1 MMINIGMLIISMIV
15 CFSLLVIIERLF
27 KRDGMMIWISVASVI
42 ANIVVCKTVGIAGY
56 ASSLGNVLFASNFLA
71 ADILSEKY
79 SSKDSKKAVMI
90 GLISVIG
97 FMIATQISLAFVPD
111 STDIANDSMKVLFTY
126 SFRTSLASV
135 VMYFLSNMLNIY
147 IFDKLKEKIPGKLW
161 FKSGVSTIVANC
173 SENYLFAYGAFLG
186 ILPVSTIVSIA
197 TVGTVIEVIVGLFQT
212 PFIYL
217 AKGADK

>member
-1 MMINIGMLIISMIV
+1 MINIGMLIISMVV
-15 CFSLLVIIERLF
+15 CLTLLVIIERLF

-42 ANIVVCKTVGIAGY
+42 ANIVVCKTVDIAGY

-79 SSKDSKKAVMI
+79 SSRDSRKAVMI

-97 FMIATQISLAFVPD
+97 FMIATQISLAFVP
-111 STDIANDSMKVLFTY
+111 SNTDIANDSMKVLFTY

-173 SENYLFAYGAFLG
+173 SENYLFAFGAFLG

-217 AKGADK
+217 AKGTEK

>member
-1 MMINIGMLIISMIV
+1 MINIGMLIISMVV
-15 CFSLLVIIERLF
+15 CFTLLVIIERLF

-42 ANIVVCKTVGIAGY
+42 ANIVVCKTVDIAGY

-79 SSKDSKKAVMI
+79 SSRDSRKAVMI

-97 FMIATQISLAFVPD
+97 FMIATQISLAFVP
-111 STDIANDSMKVLFTY
+111 SNTDIANDSMKVLFTY

-173 SENYLFAYGAFLG
+173 SENYLFAFGAFLG

-217 AKGADK
+217 AKGTEK